1 MQAADPTP
9 LIKKIDPERWNQ
21 IKRRKPAAE
30 DAVAKFQYVEPAGES
45 EEVAGDANEEKS
57 DSAPNAS
64 SDLITGKVQV
74 LGEYIDTDAVR
85 SHLLLL
91 KDSVADIETAG
102 TRRISHP
109 RSLERSN
116 RRTLS

>member
-1 MQAADPTP
+1 MAGSIGNLASSATVAASLFSMQAADPTP
-9 LIKKIDPERWNQ
+9 LINKIDPERWNQ

-45 EEVAGDANEEKS
+45 EEADGNTNKEKS

-74 LGEYIDTDAVR
+74 LGEYIDTDAV
-85 SHLLLL
+85 
-91 KDSVADIETAG
+91 
-102 TRRISHP
+102 
-109 RSLERSN
+109 
-116 RRTLS
+116 